1 MTQSFTI
8 LFAPQKHNFVY
19 CGVSHRNGHTVGVL
33 RRTFE
38 IRGKIGQEGG
48 THYRHAGRD
57 HIWLQPLVRME
68 VTHLT
73 SRVSGNS

>member
-1 MTQSFTI
+1 
-8 LFAPQKHNFVY
+8 
-19 CGVSHRNGHTVGVL
+19 VL

>member
-1 MTQSFTI
+1 MMMMMMMMITI
-8 LFAPQKHNFVY
+8 T
-19 CGVSHRNGHTVGVL
+19 GVQWGLL

-57 HIWLQPLVRME
+57 HVRLQPLVRVE
-68 VTHLT
+68 VTHLI
-73 SRVSGNS
+73 SQVSGNS